1 VGSNPTPAVLGS
13 EFGMV
18 KRFVRGNGNGVFAA
32 AGLHASAGCGRLAG
46 LGQSPESRPGLWLA
60 TPAGGGQA
68 SASRRSRL
76 GGGGRRGGAAA
87 PLAVLLYEVRDPVRV
102 DQAQRGSG
110 GRSPCRREY
119 ATPVPSSDCRVNL
132 HRLAELVPAVT
143 RPNGWYV

>member
-60 TPAGGGQA
+60 TPTGGGQA

-87 PLAVLLYEVRDPVRV
+87 PLAVLLYEVRDPVCV

-110 GRSPCRREY
+110 GRSPCRREC
-119 ATPVPSSDCRVNL
+119 ATPVPSSGCPV

-143 RPNGWYV
+143 RPIGWYV